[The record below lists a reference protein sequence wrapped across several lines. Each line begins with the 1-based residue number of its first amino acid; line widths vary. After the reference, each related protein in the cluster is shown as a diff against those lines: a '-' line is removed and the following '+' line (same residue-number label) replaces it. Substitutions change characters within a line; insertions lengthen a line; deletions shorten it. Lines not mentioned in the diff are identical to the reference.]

1 MSYYRSKG
9 DRVMTDL
16 SEAYGQIVDKREIL
30 NERTIASYEGGT
42 NREVIEELL
51 PAAAAGLRVAAPVI
65 ARGAAKLAPKI
76 IKGAKA
82 LMPGA
87 KAAAKQIGGAA
98 VTGAAQGVQQRVQ
111 NKVAG
116 QQAQQEQ
123 EEVNRAAQEGDPIRD
138 ENEEGIGSYI
148 DIADDK
154 GTGTGEIVGIVSNP
168 ADTYVIQTDDDEI
181 LHLHKDDIMVIS
193 NQSTEVD
200 LDTGRIPVGNY

>member
-16 SEAYGQIVDKREIL
+16 AEAYGQIVDKREIL

-76 IKGAKA
+76 VKGAKA

-154 GTGTGEIVGIVSNP
+154 GGGTGEIVGIVSNP